1 MYIYLYILCL
11 YIFILCVVNYLYLCY
26 VHWGGGGGA
35 GGERE
40 SCYFSSG
47 QCSWVYYCEC
57 SEGQSDPVLPTG
69 PVINMTHDGSYHVNY
84 AY

>member
-1 MYIYLYILCL
+1 MYIYIYILCL

-26 VHWGGGGGA
+26 VHWGGGA

>member
-1 MYIYLYILCL
+1 M
-11 YIFILCVVNYLYLCY
+11 LCVVNYLYLYY
-26 VHWGGGGGA
+26 VHWR
-35 GGERE
+35 GERE

-57 SEGQSDPVLPTG
+57 SEGQSDLVLPTG
-69 PVINMTHDGSYHVNY
+69 PVINMTHDGSYHLNY